1 MRFRRLQPIRALQ
14 SMAERILVENMRF
27 VFLTLIA
34 SSLFVALASAEP
46 LDFVNDIQPIL
57 RAQCTACHGEQQ
69 QLGQLRLDSKTIAMK
84 GGVSGHTIVPGD
96 PEASELFRRVAGLSD
111 QPRMP
116 MGKELPAE
124 QIATL
129 KQWIAEGAAWPDEAS
144 AHAEMETHWSFIQPV
159 RPDAPKVSDEQWP
172 ANPIDRFILAKLDK
186 EGLQPSPQAD
196 RVTLLRRAYI
206 DVVGLPP
213 TIEETD
219 AFLADKSPNAYKNL
233 IDELLA
239 SPHYGERWGRR
250 WLDAAR
256 YADSDGFEK
265 DKPREVWFYRDWVIN
280 ALNEDMGYDRFVIN
294 QIAGD
299 LLPGAGQ
306 DEMVATGFLRN
317 SMINEEGGIDPEQFR
332 MEAMFDR
339 MDAVGKA
346 VLGLTVQCAQC
357 HNHKFD
363 PLTQKEYYSLF
374 AFLNNAHESTITVY
388 TDDEQAKRHEIFQG
402 IDAVEQRL
410 LASAPD
416 WQARMAA
423 WEKAVR
429 GDQPTWEAVKL
440 QHEEPSGQKY
450 RYDEDGSILA
460 QGYAPTRHTVALF
473 GKADLTGVQAFQLE
487 LLMDPT
493 LPRGGPGR
501 SIHGTS
507 ALTEFEV
514 EIADPADPKKKTKLT
529 FVEATADVNPELSF
543 VDLEQFPD
551 KQNKR
556 RILGDVGF
564 AIDGFDMSAW
574 SSDNGPGRRNQPRK
588 AVFRLDKPLKTDGE
602 VEFTVNLVQ
611 GHGGYNSD
619 DNQNLNLGRFRIT
632 TTKVDGAKAD
642 PLPQHVREL
651 LAIPRERRTEE
662 QRRTIFSYWRTTV
675 DEWADANAEIEALW
689 AKHPEGTTQL
699 VLKERDETRLTHRL
713 DRGDFLKPKEAVE
726 PGTPR
731 FLPAMNVGEPEAPP
745 RLQFARWAVG
755 DTNPTSARS
764 IVNRIWQAY
773 FGIGLVETAE
783 DLGTQAPDP
792 SHPQLLD
799 WLAVELMDNDWSLK
813 HIHRLITTSK
823 AYRQSAT
830 VNEKLLE
837 RDPKNHWLARAPR
850 LRVEGEIVRDLALA
864 SSGLL
869 SRKMGGPPVYPPAPE
884 FLFLPPASY
893 GPKRWDVAEDEDR
906 YRRGVYTFRYRSVP
920 YPQLD
925 SFDTPNGDAACIR
938 RDRSNTPMQALTTL
952 NETTFLEAAQAL
964 AERALEHGGSD
975 QQKVEYAFRRVLTRT
990 PVEAETAE
998 LLAMLDKQRGRFRS
1012 GDLDAAKLTGK
1023 DSPELA
1029 AWMTVSRVLLNLDEA
1044 ITKE

>member
-1 MRFRRLQPIRALQ
+1 MRFAL
-14 SMAERILVENMRF
+14 STFAASIFF
-27 VFLTLIA
+27 V
-34 SSLFVALASAEP
+34 SLGSAEP
-46 LDFVNDIQPIL
+46 VDFVRDVQPIL
-57 RAQCTACHGEQQ
+57 AQKCTACHGEAQ
-69 QLGQLRLDSKTIAMK
+69 QLGQLRLDVKALAMK
-84 GGVSGHTIVPGD
+84 GGLSGETIVPGK
-96 PEASELFRRVAGLSD
+96 PEASELYRRVAGLGD
-111 QPRMP
+111 QARMP
-116 MGKELPAE
+116 MGGELPAD

-129 KQWIAEGAAWPDEAS
+129 KKWIAEGAQWPEDGAA
-144 AHAEMETHWSFIQPV
+144 AHAEMETHWSFAPPV
-159 RPDAPKVSDEQWP
+159 RPDEPKVSDAKWP
-172 ANPIDRFILAKLDK
+172 ANPIDRFILAKLDENK
-186 EGLQPSPQAD
+186 LKPSPEAD
-196 RVTLLRRAYI
+196 RVTLLRRAYLDI
-206 DVVGLPP
+206 IGLPP

-219 AFLADKSPNAYKNL
+219 RFLADKSPNAYKNL

-280 ALNEDMGYDRFVIN
+280 ALNQDMGYDRFVIQ

-306 DEMVATGFLRN
+306 DELVATGFLRN

-374 AFLNNAHESTITVY
+374 AFLNNAHESTVTVY
-388 TDDEQAKRHEIFQG
+388 TDDEQEVRREIFEQ
-402 IDAVEQRL
+402 IDAIEERL
-410 LASAPD
+410 IGSAPD
-416 WQARMAA
+416 WRKRMAA
-423 WEKAVR
+423 WEAEVSGK
-429 GDQPTWEAVKL
+429 QPEWLPLEL
-440 QHEEPSGQKY
+440 HHEEPSGQKY
-450 RYDEDGSILA
+450 HYYEDGSILA
-460 QGYAPTRHTVALF
+460 QGYAPTRHTVPLH
-473 GKADLTGVQAFQLE
+473 GKADLSGIQAFQLE

-501 SIHGTS
+501 SIYGTS

-514 EIADPADPKKKTKLT
+514 EIADKDDPKKKTKLN
-529 FVEATADVNPELSF
+529 FVEATSDVNPALSF

-551 KQNKR
+551 RDNKR

-574 SSDNGPGRRNQPRK
+574 SSDAGPGRRNQPRK
-588 AVFRLDKPLKTDGE
+588 AVFRLAKPLDTDGE
-602 VEFTVNLVQ
+602 VEFTINLVQ
-611 GHGGYNSD
+611 KHGGYNSD

-632 TTKVDGAKAD
+632 ATKAADAKAD
-642 PLPQHVREL
+642 PLPKHVREL
-651 LAIPRERRTEE
+651 LAIPREQRTEA
-662 QRRTIFSYWRTTV
+662 QHRAIFSYWRTTV
-675 DEWADANAEIEALW
+675 DEWAEENAEIEALW
-689 AKHPEGTTQL
+689 KKHPEGTTQL
-699 VLKERDETRLTHRL
+699 VLKEREEPRMTHRL
-713 DRGDFLKPKEAVE
+713 ERGDFLKPKETVD

-731 FLPAMNVGEPEAPP
+731 FLPAMNVREPDAPP
-745 RLQFARWAVG
+745 RLQFARWAVN
-755 DTNPTSARS
+755 DNHPTTARS
-764 IVNRIWQAY
+764 IVNRIWQGY
-773 FGIGLVETAE
+773 FGVGLVETAE

-792 SHPQLLD
+792 SHPALLD

-813 HIHRLITTSK
+813 HIHRLITTSQT
-823 AYRQSAT
+823 YRQSAKVT
-830 VNEKLLE
+830 PELLE
-837 RDPKNHWLARAPR
+837 RDPKNRWLARFPR
-850 LRVEGEIVRDLALA
+850 LRVEGEIVRDIALA

-893 GPKRWDVAEDEDR
+893 GPKRWNVEQDEDR
-906 YRRGVYTFRYRSVP
+906 YRRGIYTFRYRSVP

-925 SFDTPNGDAACIR
+925 AFDTPNGDAACIR
-938 RDRSNTPMQALTTL
+938 RDRSNTPLQALTTL

-964 AERALEHGGSD
+964 ASLALEKGGSTD
-975 QQKVEYAFRRVLTRT
+975 ADRIDYAFRRVLTRK
-990 PVEAETAE
+990 PAEAETAE
-998 LLAMLDKQRGRFRS
+998 LLAMLEKQRGRFGS
-1012 GDLDAAKLTGK
+1012 GDLDAEKLVGE
-1023 DSPELA
+1023 DSAELA
-1029 AWMTVSRVLLNLDEA
+1029 AWTTVSRVLLNLDEA